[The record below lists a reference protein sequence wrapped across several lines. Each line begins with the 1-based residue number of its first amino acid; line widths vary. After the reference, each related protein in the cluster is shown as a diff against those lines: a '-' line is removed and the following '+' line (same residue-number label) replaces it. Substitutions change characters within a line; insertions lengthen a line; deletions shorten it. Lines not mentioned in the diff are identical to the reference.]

1 MKRILLI
8 FTLIVFCFRLGI
20 TQGINTDSLIQIT
33 QQAPDRQKQQALQVL
48 VQFYK
53 NNDPQTALQY
63 IMKLVELNE
72 RLNDDI
78 ALAKAYQNAGILNFR
93 LGNFARAKEFYL
105 LALDKFVQQK
115 NTDAQN
121 EINGYLAAVYYATGN
136 LPLAADTYLKVLRY
150 YEEKNDKAALLN
162 ILTSLGSIYS
172 RLNNFSKALEYNLRA
187 LRIYEESSDKFRTLV
202 GYDNIGNIYL
212 RQGNLQKAG
221 EFFNKSLLVY
231 RELNNKAGEA
241 STLFQLGNIAD
252 KQNDVEEAIVYYQ
265 KAIDVAKAIK
275 SQPMQTTAE
284 LALANNLFKIK
295 LYQQAI
301 TSYQNVIR
309 LAKQLE
315 MKIELEEAYRG
326 ISLAYAAIKQQ
337 QKATTFGEL
346 SRELKDSLYNDSNIK
361 KLADLQLV
369 YETEKK
375 QQQIELLSKE
385 QQLQELE
392 LKRERESKNFWAY
405 ASVVLAIV
413 FMVLI
418 YVSIQNKRIANN
430 LRRQKEVL
438 EQKNRE
444 VLAQKEQLNQLNN
457 VKDRFFSIISHDLR
471 NNLATMKLYFDL
483 ISHPN
488 YKPTDHS
495 EATKQIS
502 ASVENT
508 IDLLENLLVWASA
521 QIKGVPIHIQK
532 LHLHSLIQGN
542 INLLQGN
549 AHQKKISIQN
559 NADEQASAMGDMDMI
574 HLVLRNLISNAIKF
588 TNDGGTIQIS
598 SEERNGKQIIC
609 IQDNGVGI
617 SKENLSKL
625 FDQHLHP
632 STKGTGNEKGTGL
645 GLMLCKDFMMRNQ
658 GSIRVESEK
667 GKGASF
673 YIELPI
679 VGKL

>member
-1 MKRILLI
+1 
-8 FTLIVFCFRLGI
+8 

-284 LALANNLFKIK
+284 LALAVFVG
-295 LYQQAI
+295 A
-301 TSYQNVIR
+301 R
-309 LAKQLE
+309 LDVKGMVGL
-315 MKIELEEAYRG
+315 ID
-326 ISLAYAAIKQQ
+326 
-337 QKATTFGEL
+337 FV
-346 SRELKDSLYNDSNIK
+346 D
-361 KLADLQLV
+361 
-369 YETEKK
+369 
-375 QQQIELLSKE
+375 
-385 QQLQELE
+385 
-392 LKRERESKNFWAY
+392 
-405 ASVVLAIV
+405 VVLGLTSDV
-413 FMVLI
+413 G
-418 YVSIQNKRIANN
+418 
-430 LRRQKEVL
+430 KEVRVL
-438 EQKNRE
+438 VVVFVE
-444 VLAQKEQLNQLNN
+444 VLDA
-457 VKDRFFSIISHDLR
+457 V
-471 NNLATMKLYFDL
+471 
-483 ISHPN
+483 
-488 YKPTDHS
+488 
-495 EATKQIS
+495 
-502 ASVENT
+502 V
-508 IDLLENLLVWASA
+508 V
-521 QIKGVPIHIQK
+521 
-532 LHLHSLIQGN
+532 
-542 INLLQGN
+542 
-549 AHQKKISIQN
+549 
-559 NADEQASAMGDMDMI
+559 
-574 HLVLRNLISNAIKF
+574 
-588 TNDGGTIQIS
+588 
-598 SEERNGKQIIC
+598 
-609 IQDNGVGI
+609 
-617 SKENLSKL
+617 
-625 FDQHLHP
+625 
-632 STKGTGNEKGTGL
+632 
-645 GLMLCKDFMMRNQ
+645 
-658 GSIRVESEK
+658 
-667 GKGASF
+667 
-673 YIELPI
+673 
-679 VGKL
+679 

>member
-1 MKRILLI
+1 MKHILLLLSLTI
-8 FTLIVFCFRLGI
+8 FYFSCTFA
-20 TQGINTDSLIQIT
+20 QGFNKDSILQIA
-33 QQAPDRQKQQALQVL
+33 QHAPDKEKQQALQL
-48 VQFYK
+48 LILYYK

-63 IMKLVELNE
+63 VMQQIEVSQ
-72 RLNDDI
+72 RINDE
-78 ALAKAYQNAGILNFR
+78 ATLAKAYQNAGILSFR
-93 LGNFARAKEFYL
+93 VGNFQRAKEFYL
-105 LALDKFVQQK
+105 QALEKFIQQR

-121 EINGYLAAVYYATGN
+121 EVNSYLGAVYYANGN
-136 LPLAADTYLKVLRY
+136 LPLAAETYLKALRY

-162 ILTSLGSIYS
+162 ILSSLGSIYS
-172 RLNNFSKALEYNLRA
+172 RQNNFSKALEYNLRA
-187 LRIYEESSDKFRTLV
+187 LRIYEESSDRFRTLV

-212 RQGNLQKAG
+212 RQGNLQKAE
-221 EFFNKSLLVY
+221 EFFNKSLKVY

-241 STLFQLGNIAD
+241 TTLYQLGTIAD
-252 KQNDVEEAIVYYQ
+252 KQNDIEQSIAYYGQ
-265 KAIDVAKAIK
+265 SIEMAKAIK
-275 SQPMQTTAE
+275 AQPMQATAE
-284 LALANNLFKIK
+284 LALANNLSKIK

-301 TSYQNVIR
+301 TSYQNAIR

-326 ISLAYAAIKQQ
+326 ISQAYAAVKQQ

-405 ASVVLAIV
+405 ASVALAFIFV
-413 FMVLI
+413 VLI
-418 YVSIQNKRIANN
+418 YFSIQNKRIANN

-444 VLAQKEQLNQLNN
+444 VLEQKEQLNQLNN

-483 ISHPN
+483 ISHPD
-488 YKPTDHS
+488 YKPADHT
-495 EATKQIS
+495 EATRQIS

-532 LHLHSLIQGN
+532 LNIHSLIEGN
-542 INLLQGN
+542 INLVAGN
-549 AHQKKISIQN
+549 AHQKNISII
-559 NADEQASAMGDMDMI
+559 NASSEHATAMGDIDMI

-588 TNDGGTIQIS
+588 TNDGGKIQIS
-598 SEERNGKQIIC
+598 SKERNGRQIIC

-617 SKENLSKL
+617 SKENLAKL

-645 GLMLCKDFMMRNQ
+645 GLMLCKDFMERNQ

-667 GKGASF
+667 GKGTSF

-679 VGKL
+679 AG